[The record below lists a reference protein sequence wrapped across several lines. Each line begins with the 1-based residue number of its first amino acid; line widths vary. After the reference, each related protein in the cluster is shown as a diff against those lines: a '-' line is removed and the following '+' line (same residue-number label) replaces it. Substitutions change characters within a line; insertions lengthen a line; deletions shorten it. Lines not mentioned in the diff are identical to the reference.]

1 MMIRATESR
10 PLLAAIVCCATS
22 VLVTPPADASSLRT
36 VPTGQPPGPPLLYRS
51 PPRSPLSVRPP
62 FAAAPLRV
70 SGTDAY
76 RRGEYLYQDYLFDDR
91 GADTVPGP
99 GARFENG
106 RNLAAPTAGDVF
118 YPTAE
123 RYAGNAADLVE
134 LRIKPLEHAIVYRV
148 TLNTVRARDAAIVGI
163 GVDTD
168 RSGGAPVP
176 WPLGAGIS
184 SPGLDRFITAWGT
197 GGQVASLHAG
207 KATALP
213 AGSVR
218 IDRASNQMTIRVPRS
233 IMDPRRSRWRYVAG
247 TGLWAGHGWKPVPAG
262 GQPTATTAASG
273 NQQMGA
279 PAVYNLA
286 FRFHEPST
294 SKVGPPYTTAP
305 GLGSWFEDAQAL
317 ALRNRTTG
325 GLHAD
330 VDFRRLACRATAWVH
345 GPGRVQA
352 RIFASRFQPFEGV
365 RPGFPGYGTRLQP
378 YVLVVPPSYR
388 RGRPAP
394 LTFALHSGYSSYT
407 QYAVYDPNMYRQLG
421 DQRRSLVLTPFGR
434 GPDTKYIGIGESDV
448 FEAWADAARH
458 FTLDPWRVALTGYSF
473 GGYGAY
479 RLGMHYPDLFGR
491 AFTAVGLPADQGW
504 SPPAPPVPGGQ
515 ITNVYPLVGN
525 ARWVPYLDWA
535 QATDEI
541 NPYPGPRKLQDRF
554 TELGLRSRLW
564 TYTSG
569 DHFTL
574 AAAGDEWAGARD
586 FLGAARVKGDPS
598 RVDYAFLPQAETPA
612 FGLRQDHAYWVSR
625 LRARDRHGD
634 PSTDPAVGSIT
645 ARSRAF
651 GEGDPLT
658 RRIVTSGVGAGPPMP
673 SAIDGVEWTG
683 IPHRSRHNALAVRLA
698 NVASVALDGCRARLR
713 SGRPVRV
720 SVTSDGPAAV
730 RLVLP
735 LAPGSA
741 VATQGAGAWGS
752 ASRTGAVLRVGA
764 GTSSFVVTSP
774 TARSCSRGQWRAGP
788 AKPYR
793 AGE

>member
-1 MMIRATESR
+1 MIRTTKS
-10 PLLAAIVCCATS
+10 LLLPAAIACCATAA
-22 VLVTPPADASSLRT
+22 LATPPADASSLRT
-36 VPTGQPPGPPLLYRS
+36 VRTGQPPGPRLLYRS

-76 RRGEYLYQDYLFDDR
+76 RRGEYLYQDFLFDDR
-91 GADTVPGP
+91 GADTVPAA

-106 RNLAAPTAGDVF
+106 RNAASPTAGDVF
-118 YPTAE
+118 YPTAR

-134 LRIKPLEHAIVYRV
+134 LRIKPLAHAILYRV
-148 TLNTVRARDAAIVGI
+148 TFNTTRVRDAAVVGI

-168 RSGGAPVP
+168 RRGGAPTR

-197 GGQVASLHAG
+197 GGQVASLPAG
-207 KATALP
+207 RATALP
-213 AGSVR
+213 AGAVR
-218 IDRASNQMTIRVPRS
+218 IDRATNQMTIRVPRS
-233 IMDPRRSRWRYVAG
+233 IMDPRGSSWRYVAG
-247 TGLWAGHGWKPVPAG
+247 TGLWGGHGWKPVPAG
-262 GQPTATTAASG
+262 AQPTDTAAASG
-273 NQQMGA
+273 NQVVGA

-305 GLGSWFEDAQAL
+305 GLGNWFEDAQAA

-330 VDFRRLACRATAWVH
+330 VDFGRLARRATAWAH
-345 GPGRVQA
+345 APGRVQA

-365 RPGFPGYGTRLQP
+365 RADFPGYGTRLQP
-378 YVLVVPPSYR
+378 YVLVIPASYR
-388 RGRPAP
+388 RGHPAP
-394 LTFALHSGYSSYT
+394 LTFALHSGDSSYT
-407 QYAVYDPNMYRQLG
+407 QYAVFDPNMYRQLG
-421 DQRRSLVLTPFGR
+421 DQRHSLVLTPFGR

-458 FTLDPWRVALTGYSF
+458 FTLDPRRVALTGYSF

-491 AFTAVGLPADQGW
+491 AFTGVGLPADQGW
-504 SPPAPPVPGGQ
+504 NPPAPPVPGGQ
-515 ITNVYPLVGN
+515 ITNVYPLAGN

-554 TELGLRSRLW
+554 TELGLRSQLW

-569 DHFTL
+569 DHFAL
-574 AAAGDEWAGARD
+574 AAVGDEWAGARD
-586 FLGAARVKGDPS
+586 FLGAAHVKGDPS

-612 FGLRQDHAYWVSR
+612 LGLRQDHAYWVSR
-625 LRARDRHGD
+625 LRARNRSGD
-634 PSTDPAVGSIT
+634 PRTDPAVASIT

-651 GEGDPLT
+651 GEGDPRT
-658 RRIVTSGVGAGPPMP
+658 RRVVTSGAGAGPPMP
-673 SAIDGVEWTG
+673 SSIDGVEWTG
-683 IPHRSRHNALAVRLA
+683 IPHRSRRNALAVRLA
-698 NVASVALDGCRARLR
+698 NVASVVLDGCRARLR
-713 SGRPVRV
+713 SRRPVRV
-720 SVTSDGPAAV
+720 SITSDGRATV

-735 LAPGSA
+735 FARGTA
-741 VATQGAGAWGS
+741 VASHGAGAGGS
-752 ASRTGAVLRVGA
+752 ASRTAAVLTVRR

-774 TARSCSRGQWRAGP
+774 SARSCSVHHGARPPSR
-788 AKPYR
+788 
-793 AGE
+793 